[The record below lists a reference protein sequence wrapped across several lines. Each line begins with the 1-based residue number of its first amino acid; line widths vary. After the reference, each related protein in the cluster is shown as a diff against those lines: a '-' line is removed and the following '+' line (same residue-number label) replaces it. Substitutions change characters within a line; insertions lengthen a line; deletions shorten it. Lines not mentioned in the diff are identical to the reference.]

1 MEKFG
6 GGIPLFFFIIAL
18 LIISIFCIRFIF
30 LADKFVKE
38 RDLGDDAGA
47 LARIIGVFQLPY
59 IIYGLLMIFVFDNG
73 FIGANIYFGLLAMT
87 FAGVF
92 IVTLSQNVLHIP
104 RKYGNDNGKMQ
115 PIIASSI
122 GFIST
127 MVVFFYNP
135 HLI

>member
-1 MEKFG
+1 MVKFG
-6 GGIPLFFFIIAL
+6 GTVPLVFFIVAL
-18 LIISIFCIRFIF
+18 LIISIFCFRFLF

-38 RDLGDDAGA
+38 RGLGDDAGA

-59 IIYGLLMIFVFDNG
+59 IIYGLLMIFFFDNG

-104 RKYGNDNGKMQ
+104 RKYGNDNGRMQ

>member
-6 GGIPLFFFIIAL
+6 GSIPLIFFVLAL

-30 LADKFVKE
+30 LADKFVAE
-38 RDLGDDAGA
+38 RNLGDDAGA

-59 IIYGLLMIFVFDNG
+59 IIYGLILIFVTEEG
-73 FIGANIYFGLLAMT
+73 FAGANAYFLLLAMT

-92 IVTLSQNVLHIP
+92 IITLMQNVLHIP

-115 PIIASSI
+115 PVIASSI
-122 GFIST
+122 GFISI
-127 MVVFFYNP
+127 MIVFSYNP
-135 HLI
+135 NLL

>member
-6 GGIPLFFFIIAL
+6 GAIPLICFILAL
-18 LIISIFCIRFIF
+18 LIISIFCIRFLF

-47 LARIIGVFQLPY
+47 LARIIGIFQLPY
-59 IIYGLLMIFVFDNG
+59 IIYGLLMIFVFENG
-73 FIGANIYFGLLAMT
+73 FIGANIYFALLAMT

-92 IVTLSQNVLHIP
+92 IITLLQNVLHIP

-115 PIIASSI
+115 PVIASSI
-122 GFIST
+122 GFLLT
-127 MVVFFYNP
+127 MVIFSYNP
-135 HLI
+135 HLL